1 MPGPTYGPDGLQIQ
15 TVTEVQ
21 ADLAAY
27 LQSEFGTTIQATNGQ
42 TVIGQLVSA
51 LSQILVQH
59 QEGIDGVYQSL
70 HLDGA
75 QGVNLDRL
83 VQLLGLTRNAA
94 TASTCT
100 ITVANTGPALCTV
113 PTGAVFQHT
122 QTGTLWSVDV
132 GGNVPVAGAA
142 SFASRSIELQPIA
155 IPALSAWTWV
165 TSFVGANFT
174 AISNAASS
182 ELGTY
187 QETDAALRL
196 RVLQSAHTA
205 GKGTVQAIRGAI
217 ADLDGV
223 TSCVVF
229 ENVSNAPG
237 ITSPVVIPLLPAHS
251 FVACVIAPATPQ
263 MEQAI
268 AGVLYDQKPAGIAT
282 YGNTA
287 VTYTDPDGVPYVLNY
302 ELATSTAIVISAT
315 VSGGMAAFST
325 AIKDAIITYI
335 GGTLSTGDTVLGLG
349 MGSTIVAS
357 ALECAIYDATKVN
370 GKSACTGV
378 SNLLF
383 DYAPAPPVNSA
394 NLTMQWNEYPIT
406 SIASIVLTF

>member
-100 ITVANTGPALCTV
+100 ITVTNTGPALCTV

-132 GGNVPVAGAA
+132 GGTVPVAGAA

-165 TSFVGANFT
+165 TSFVGSNFT
-174 AISNAASS
+174 AISNAAPS

-187 QETDAALRL
+187 QETDASLRL

-223 TSCVVF
+223 TSCTVF

-237 ITSPVVIPLLPAHS
+237 ITSPVSIPLLPAHS
-251 FVACVIAPATPQ
+251 FVACVIAPATPEMQ
-263 MEQAI
+263 QSI

-302 ELATSTAIVISAT
+302 EQATATTIVISAT

-349 MGSTIVAS
+349 VGSTIVTS

-383 DYAPAPPVNSA
+383 DFAPAPPLNSA

-406 SIASIVLTF
+406 SVASIVLTF

>member
-132 GGNVPVAGAA
+132 GGTVPVAGAA

-165 TSFVGANFT
+165 TSFVGSNFT
-174 AISNAASS
+174 AISNAAPS

-187 QETDAALRL
+187 QETDASLRL

-223 TSCVVF
+223 TSCTVF

-237 ITSPVVIPLLPAHS
+237 ITSPVSIPLLPAHS
-251 FVACVIAPATPQ
+251 FVACVIAPATPEMQ
-263 MEQAI
+263 QSI

-302 ELATSTAIVISAT
+302 EQATATTIVISAT

-349 MGSTIVAS
+349 VGSTIVTS

-383 DYAPAPPVNSA
+383 DFAPAPPLNSA

-406 SIASIVLTF
+406 SVASIVLTF